1 MPVTM
6 PGRAMG
12 STSKSDT
19 TSWPK
24 KRLRAM
30 APPPGCRAPWRPA
43 SPAQLPPATAG
54 WYNATSSGRLRVTSN
69 HLRVS
74 PGGGN
79 W

>member
-30 APPPGCRAPWRPA
+30 APAARVPSTMAARVA
-43 SPAQLPPATAG
+43 SPA
-54 WYNATSSGRLRVTSN
+54 TSSDSWMARHTSGLFSVTSN
-69 HLRVS
+69 HFRVS